1 MVFNLV
7 PVPPLD
13 GSKILFYFIKN
24 ADLEVILNRFGFMIL
39 MIIILYGFTPIQIL
53 ASIITKFLIGG

>member
-24 ADLEVILNRFGFMIL
+24 AGLEVILNRFGFMIL

-53 ASIITKFLIGG
+53 AGIITKFLIGG